1 MSGLSANGSGLEIT
15 GVSVLTAGDGPIE
28 AELVGRLM
36 FVDGAETGGFGG
48 AVAEGAVAGGTT
60 PVGNATVGSVLG
72 A

>member
-36 FVDGAETGGFGG
+36 FVDGAETGGFGV
-48 AVAEGAVAGGTT
+48 VAEGAVAGGTT